1 MKIAIDTDA
10 RRLEVD
16 GQALPLYGDDAFR
29 ILCGLWLK
37 VGWNQ
42 KYSYTMSWQGVPMTF
57 HDYVVTSTLEGSQQA
72 VLQGPVAALE
82 IIKNLGTNGED
93 FSTRTERIRKRT
105 PRR

>member
-1 MKIAIDTDA
+1 MA
-10 RRLEVD
+10 REASETLGNFWVD
-16 GQALPLYGDDAFR
+16 LTRAMMRVLLPGVLVGALL
-29 ILCGLWLK
+29 L
-37 VGWNQ
+37 
-42 KYSYTMSWQGVPMTF
+42 SWQGVPMTF